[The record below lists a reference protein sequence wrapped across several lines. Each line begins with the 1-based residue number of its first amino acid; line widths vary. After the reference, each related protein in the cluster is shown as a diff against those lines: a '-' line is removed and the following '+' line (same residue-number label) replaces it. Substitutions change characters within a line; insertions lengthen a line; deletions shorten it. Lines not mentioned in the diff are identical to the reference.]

1 MTEFRDHIARPASFI
16 TGVRRIERTP
26 SAHGGPLLIKLLLQS
41 AMAHAPD
48 QEIVYRDTVRHSYR
62 DFNRR
67 VAQLANVLT
76 DLGVT
81 PGQTVGVLDWDSHRY
96 LESYFAVP
104 GIGAVL
110 HMVNVRLSPEQI
122 LFTINHARDDVLLV
136 HADFL
141 PLIESLW
148 DRLETVGTLILLAD
162 AGASPVTAL
171 PSAGEYEELITAAS
185 PSFLFPD
192 FDEDACATTFYTTGT
207 TGLPKGVS
215 FSHRQLVL
223 HSLAAATALGSAADQ
238 GRLHRG
244 DVYMPITPMFHVHAW
259 GLPFVATML
268 GLKQVYPG
276 RYEAETLLML
286 RRKEGVT
293 FSHCVPTLLQMLLS
307 CPDSSET
314 DLGGWK
320 IVIGGSALSAGLA
333 RTAIERGIDI
343 FTGYGMSETCPIL
356 SLAQL
361 GTDMMEEGLAAQ
373 IAARTKAGRPVPL
386 VELAIIDESCNSLP
400 HDGEQSGE
408 IVARAPWLTQAYVGD
423 AAASERLWA
432 TGYLHTGDVG
442 MIDPDGWLR
451 ITDRMKDVIKSGGE
465 WVSSLE
471 IEDLISQHCDVREV
485 AVIGI
490 PDARWGERP
499 LALIVAASEASS
511 AITSEAIAAHLQPYC
526 AQGIISKWA
535 IPEVIQVDAL
545 AKTSVGKLDKKTL
558 RARFGQL

>member
-1 MTEFRDHIARPASFI
+1 MTQAPAKTATSAPFI
-16 TGVRRIERTP
+16 TGVKRVERTP
-26 SAHGGPLLIKLLLQS
+26 SAHGGPLLIKQLLQS
-41 AMAHAPD
+41 AMTHAAE
-48 QEIVYRDTVRHSYR
+48 QEIVYRDTVRLTYR
-62 DFNRR
+62 DFSRR

-110 HMVNVRLSPEQI
+110 HMVNIRLSPEQI

-148 DRLETVGTLILLAD
+148 DRLQTVTTLILLVDGD
-162 AGASPVTAL
+162 AAPATTL
-171 PSAGEYEELITAAS
+171 PCAGRYEQLVTAAS
-185 PSFLFPD
+185 ASFLFPD

-223 HSLAAATALGSAADQ
+223 HSLAAATALGSAAEQ
-238 GRLHRG
+238 GRLHR
-244 DVYMPITPMFHVHAW
+244 DDIYMPITPMFHVHAW

-276 RYEAETLLML
+276 KYEAETLLAM

-307 CPDSSET
+307 CPDSGDT

-333 RTAIERGIDI
+333 KAAMDRGIDI

-356 SLAQL
+356 SLAQWPAVM
-361 GTDMMEEGLAAQ
+361 TKERPEAQ
-373 IAARTKAGRPVPL
+373 IAARTKAGRPIPL
-386 VELAIIDESCNSLP
+386 VELAIIDDASHLLP
-400 HDGEQSGE
+400 HDGEHAGE

-423 AAASERLWA
+423 PAASERLWA
-432 TGYLHTGDVG
+432 HGYLHTGDVG
-442 MIDPDGWLR
+442 VIDPSGCLR
-451 ITDRMKDVIKSGGE
+451 ISDRMKDVIKSGGE

-471 IEDLISQHCDVREV
+471 IEGLISQHPDVREV

-499 LALIVAASEASS
+499 LALIVAATDA
-511 AITSEAIAAHLQPYC
+511 ATMTREAIAAHLQPYC
-526 AQGIISKWA
+526 EKGIISKWA
-535 IPEVIQVDAL
+535 IPQVIQVDAL
-545 AKTSVGKLDKKTL
+545 AKTSVGKLDKKAL
-558 RARFGQL
+558 RAQFGQS

>member
-148 DRLETVGTLILLAD
+148 DRLETVGTLILLDD
-162 AGASPVTAL
+162 AGASPVTTL

-215 FSHRQLVL
+215 FSHRIVWRLPL
-223 HSLAAATALGSAADQ
+223 RWAPLPIRDGFTAATSTC
-238 GRLHRG
+238 RSRRCFTS
-244 DVYMPITPMFHVHAW
+244 MPGA
-259 GLPFVATML
+259 
-268 GLKQVYPG
+268 
-276 RYEAETLLML
+276 
-286 RRKEGVT
+286 
-293 FSHCVPTLLQMLLS
+293 
-307 CPDSSET
+307 CPS
-314 DLGGWK
+314 
-320 IVIGGSALSAGLA
+320 
-333 RTAIERGIDI
+333 
-343 FTGYGMSETCPIL
+343 
-356 SLAQL
+356 
-361 GTDMMEEGLAAQ
+361 
-373 IAARTKAGRPVPL
+373 
-386 VELAIIDESCNSLP
+386 SLP
-400 HDGEQSGE
+400 
-408 IVARAPWLTQAYVGD
+408 
-423 AAASERLWA
+423 
-432 TGYLHTGDVG
+432 
-442 MIDPDGWLR
+442 
-451 ITDRMKDVIKSGGE
+451 
-465 WVSSLE
+465 
-471 IEDLISQHCDVREV
+471 C
-485 AVIGI
+485 
-490 PDARWGERP
+490 WG
-499 LALIVAASEASS
+499 
-511 AITSEAIAAHLQPYC
+511 
-526 AQGIISKWA
+526 
-535 IPEVIQVDAL
+535 
-545 AKTSVGKLDKKTL
+545 
-558 RARFGQL
+558 